1 MEVLLID
8 DNKEITEMIS
18 FFLDSQ
24 EILCEVENDAKKA
37 LEKINEKRYDVILLD
52 LTMPV
57 FSGFDLFN
65 KLKKENDIRKNNIVI
80 FTASYIEQEK
90 IDNMIKE
97 GIKAIIRK
105 PISIDSIINTINQ
118 FKSDNKNKIKL

>member
-24 EILCEVENDAKKA
+24 DIFCEVENDAKKA
-37 LEKINEKRYDVILLD
+37 LEKIKEKQYDVILLD
-52 LTMPV
+52 LTMPI

-65 KLKKENDIRKNNIVI
+65 QLKKENAIRKNNIVI

-105 PISIDSIINTINQ
+105 PISIDSLINTINK
-118 FKSDNKNKIKL
+118 FR

>member
-24 EILCEVENDAKKA
+24 DILCEVENDAKKA
-37 LEKINEKRYDVILLD
+37 LEKINAKRYDVILLD

-65 KLKKENDIRKNNIVI
+65 QLKKENDIRKNNIVI

-90 IDNMIKE
+90 IDSMIKE
-97 GIKAIIRK
+97 GVKAIIRK

>member
-24 EILCEVENDAKKA
+24 GIFCEVENDAKKA
-37 LEKINEKRYDVILLD
+37 LEKINEKQYDVILLD
-52 LTMPV
+52 LTMPI

-65 KLKKENDIRKNNIVI
+65 QLKKENAIRKNNIVI
-80 FTASYIEQEK
+80 FTASHIEQEE
-90 IDNMIKE
+90 IDNMTKRWYKSNYTE
-97 GIKAIIRK
+97 TYFDRF
-105 PISIDSIINTINQ
+105 NNQ
-118 FKSDNKNKIKL
+118 YN

>member
-1 MEVLLID
+1 MEIVFKMEVLLID

-24 EILCEVENDAKKA
+24 GILCEVENDAKKA
-37 LEKINEKRYDVILLD
+37 LEKINEKQYDVILLD

-65 KLKKENDIRKNNIVI
+65 QLKKENYIRKNNIVI

-90 IDNMIKE
+90 IDNMIKD

-105 PISIDSIINTINQ
+105 PISIDSIINTINK
-118 FKSDNKNKIKL
+118 FK

>member
-24 EILCEVENDAKKA
+24 DILCEVENDAKKA
-37 LEKINEKRYDVILLD
+37 LEKINAKRYDVILLD

-65 KLKKENDIRKNNIVI
+65 QLIKDNDIRKNNIVI
-80 FTASYIEQEK
+80 FTASYVEQEK
-90 IDNMIKE
+90 IENMIKD
-97 GIKAIIRK
+97 GVKAIIRK
-105 PISIDSIINTINQ
+105 PISIDSIINTINK
-118 FKSDNKNKIKL
+118 FK

>member
-24 EILCEVENDAKKA
+24 DILCEVENDAKKA
-37 LEKINEKRYDVILLD
+37 LEKINAKRYAVILLD

-65 KLKKENDIRKNNIVI
+65 QLKKENDIRKNNIVI